1 MLVSLLFLLLHL
13 LSTHLHLCK
22 TDGGRLL
29 LWDMGFDTWL
39 PGLEAREGYGA
50 YVSGTLGEAPEN
62 LPGDS
67 VDKRLELPPRE
78 SEVGHHTILRAENHS
93 LTEATC

>member
-1 MLVSLLFLLLHL
+1 MLVSLLFLLLHP

-39 PGLEAREGYGA
+39 PGLGA
-50 YVSGTLGEAPEN
+50 
-62 LPGDS
+62 
-67 VDKRLELPPRE
+67 
-78 SEVGHHTILRAENHS
+78 
-93 LTEATC
+93 